1 MIMNKTSTFSSSP
14 HFHHQQCSVIQNENN
29 KTPTNNADQ
38 PNNIINNFLS
48 SKNNLVLQ
56 QPKTNNNQTQGR
68 ILKITFFM
76 SSARNDNN
84 NNNVVVVDDDHGVKQ
99 QNMKS
104 FSCNV
109 CNKPFSSNK
118 ALNGHMRSHKHNQK
132 VLKKCTTTASSDS
145 SSSSLLLELEQNK
158 KRNHHDQDHDQL
170 PPAIDLSNYLPPI
183 TYKTNKRRNR
193 FFNDDDARNAAQA
206 LLDMSRGK
214 FLNFDDDDDVNNRDC
229 KRIKLS
235 NE

>member
-1 MIMNKTSTFSSSP
+1 
-14 HFHHQQCSVIQNENN
+14 
-29 KTPTNNADQ
+29 
-38 PNNIINNFLS
+38 
-48 SKNNLVLQ
+48 
-56 QPKTNNNQTQGR
+56 
-68 ILKITFFM
+68 M

-84 NNNVVVVDDDHGVKQ
+84 DNVVVVDNDDHGAKQ

-109 CNKPFSSNK
+109 CNKHFSSNK
-118 ALNGHMRSHKHNQK
+118 ALKGHMRSHTQK
-132 VLKKCTTTASSDS
+132 GFKKCTTTAS

-158 KRNHHDQDHDQL
+158 KRNRHDQDYDQL
-170 PPAIDLSNYLPPI
+170 PPAIDLSNYLPPR

-214 FLNFDDDDDVNNRDC
+214 FLNFADDNDDANNRDC

>member
-1 MIMNKTSTFSSSP
+1 MMNNTYSVSSSP
-14 HFHHQQCSVIQNENN
+14 HFHHQQRSVLQNENN
-29 KTPTNNADQ
+29 KNPKNNLDQ
-38 PNNIINNFLS
+38 PNNNFLS

-56 QPKTNNNQTQGR
+56 QPQTNNNHTRGR

-76 SSARNDNN
+76 FSTRNDNN
-84 NNNVVVVDDDHGVKQ
+84 NNAAVVVDDDDDDHGAKQ

-104 FSCNV
+104 
-109 CNKPFSSNK
+109 FSSNK
-118 ALNGHMRSHKHNQK
+118 ALNGHMRSHNQK
-132 VLKKCTTTASSDS
+132 GFKKGTTTASSS
-145 SSSSLLLELEQNK
+145 LLELKQNNK
-158 KRNHHDQDHDQL
+158 MNHQDEDQL

-193 FFNDDDARNAAQA
+193 FFNDVDARNAAQT

-214 FLNFDDDDDVNNRDC
+214 FLNFDDDDDVSRDC

-235 NE
+235 N

>member
-1 MIMNKTSTFSSSP
+1 MIFNTSTFSSSP
-14 HFHHQQCSVIQNENN
+14 HFHHQQYSVLENENN
-29 KTPTNNADQ
+29 KNPKDIVDQ
-38 PNNIINNFLS
+38 PNNMINNFVS

-56 QPKTNNNQTQGR
+56 QPQTNNNHTQGR

-84 NNNVVVVDDDHGVKQ
+84 NNNNNAVVVVDHGEKKQ

-109 CNKPFSSNK
+109 CKKSFSSNK
-118 ALNGHMRSHKHNQK
+118 ALNGHMRSHTQK
-132 VLKKCTTTASSDS
+132 GFKKSTTTTASPLS
-145 SSSSLLLELEQNK
+145 SSSLLELEQNK
-158 KRNHHDQDHDQL
+158 KRNHHQDHDQL
-170 PPAIDLSNYLPPI
+170 PPAIDLSNYLPPR

-193 FFNDDDARNAAQA
+193 FFNDDDARIAAQA

-214 FLNFDDDDDVNNRDC
+214 FLSFDDYDVNNRDC
-229 KRIKLS
+229 KS
-235 NE
+235 F